1 MKFLF
6 SIILLAF
13 ATYSCGAS
21 KNIREST
28 KMQEQSVYGSYVI
41 SQIGKDGSIPEGLI
55 ISIEENSDK
64 FTGFSG
70 CNRFF
75 GKYTLEGNNIKFS
88 NVASTKKFCQKEIN
102 NIENQFLK
110 ALNMV
115 NTFTLS
121 DNIIF
126 LLENDITLLRA
137 NKTVATTKK

>member
-13 ATYSCGAS
+13 ATYSCGSS
-21 KNIREST
+21 KNIEEST
-28 KMQEQSVYGSYVI
+28 KMQEQSVYGSYLI
-41 SQIGKDGSIPEGLI
+41 SQIGKDLAIPEGLI

-75 GKYTLEGNNIKFS
+75 GTYKLEGNNIKFS
-88 NVASTKKFCQKEIN
+88 NIASTKKLCQKEMN
-102 NIENQFLK
+102 NIENHFLK
-110 ALNMV
+110 ALNRV

-121 DNIIF
+121 DNVIL

-137 NKTVATTKK
+137 IKTVATTKN